1 VRRPQEYDDVAIA
14 SQMTIDRLPVLESM
28 AESWAGPIS
37 AVVLLSNPEA
47 ELKQIHSLR
56 NRSAVIRKN
65 VDFHLVHGEE
75 VRVPHR
81 VWWFMAWA
89 LMAAYTLMATA

>member
-56 NRSAVIRKN
+56 NRSAIIRKN

-75 VRVPHR
+75 VRVPHHVCGGSWLGR
-81 VWWFMAWA
+81 
-89 LMAAYTLMATA
+89 